1 LPILD
6 ARRFA
11 GQCGRSLTVLRRILT
26 ASPASRP
33 AWSRSIVSPSLIA
46 AMLAGAWRE
55 DHPADRKILERLGGR
70 SYEQLE
76 ADLAPLASSFDGPV
90 RRSGPVWKIA
100 SLRDAWFLLGSHLT
114 AHHLDTLEQCFL
126 QVLGEPNP
134 NFDANPDERWKFDRE
149 PPKLP
154 SNELRRGLS
163 ETMIALGVFP
173 GQASSV
179 SDAADRSARAV
190 GRLLSSADER
200 VWWSLSDDFR
210 NLAEAAPAVFLE
222 CVDKALDKASS
233 PMAPL
238 FRSDEGFL
246 HPSEYLSDL
255 LWALELL
262 CWSPKHLGAS
272 AVVLARLADA
282 DPGGKL
288 GNRPRSS
295 LKRIF
300 LSWVPQTYATAEQRL
315 HVLDAIMKRFDRVG
329 WNLLMDL
336 APTNYGTSS
345 PSAMP
350 HWRDYSEDEPEPIT
364 RQGIAQAYVAIGER
378 LLAKAGQ
385 DAMRWGALLEHWGNF
400 DLKWRVTAG
409 QRLAEA
415 AAHFSD
421 DDRIT
426 VREKLRAL
434 IDKHEAFSNADWSM
448 DAASLQPLK
457 AIFESLEPTEVTAKH
472 AWLFNRGNH
481 QFPVEMSFEDTKVAR
496 ALADQC
502 SAVEEIAAVTS
513 LDALIAYART
523 LELPETLGHAFAASA
538 ISDARK
544 DELLD
549 LALRVEDRPIEH
561 LARRMIFVLGEA
573 RGVDW
578 LWGRVDRAVQERRPD
593 REILPFAFALPV
605 NQATWD
611 RIAAA
616 GPELDRG
623 YWLGLRSFRIP
634 RDENFHVVID
644 KYLAVGRGRAAL
656 EMIGARQDIKVPSTD
671 ILSVLRDPSTVK
683 ADGDAI
689 EPNDREM
696 LPYYV
701 GCAFKRLDAGETVF
715 EDELVGLEW
724 TYFNA
729 LQHSDRPA
737 RTLHKALSTKPKFFV
752 ELLSAVFASNDNAP
766 PVDPVAFETARAI
779 ATQAFRVLD
788 EWKRVPGSDDTGVID
803 GAALEAW
810 VKEARRLSAEVGLAE
825 VGDSRIGRILSAA
838 PRIPDEAWPPEPV
851 RDIIEMCRSRDLE
864 EGFQIGLYNRR
875 GVTVRLPT
883 DGAQQERELATQ
895 YRADALA
902 CAFTWQRTQAVLER
916 IAEGYERDAAHE
928 DQGAEQRDWL

>member
-1 LPILD
+1 MI
-6 ARRFA
+6 
-11 GQCGRSLTVLRRILT
+11 T
-26 ASPASRP
+26 
-33 AWSRSIVSPSLIA
+33 PSL
-46 AMLAGAWRE
+46 
-55 DHPADRKILERLGGR
+55 
-70 SYEQLE
+70 
-76 ADLAPLASSFDGPV
+76 
-90 RRSGPVWKIA
+90 
-100 SLRDAWFLLGSHLT
+100 SHLT

-179 SDAADRSARAV
+179 SDAIDRSARAV

-200 VWWSLSDDFR
+200 VGWSLSDDFR

-222 CVDKALDKASS
+222 CVDNALDKASS

-272 AVVLARLADA
+272 ALVLARLADA

-295 LKRIF
+295 LMRIF
-300 LSWVPQTYATAEQRL
+300 LSWAPQTYATAEQRL

-329 WNLLMDL
+329 WHLLMDL
-336 APTNYGTSS
+336 APTYYGTSS

-378 LLAKAGQ
+378 LLAKAGH
-385 DAMRWGALLEHWGNF
+385 DAMRWGALLEHWANF

-409 QRLAEA
+409 QRLARA

-421 DDRIT
+421 GDRIT
-426 VREKLRAL
+426 FREKLRAL
-434 IDKHEAFSNADWSM
+434 IDKHEAFSDADWSM

-481 QFPVEMSFEDTKVAR
+481 HFRVGMSFEDREAR
-496 ALADQC
+496 VLADQC
-502 SAVEEIAAVTS
+502 SAVEEITAVTS

-544 DELLD
+544 DELLE

-561 LARRMIFVLGEA
+561 LAQRMIFVLGEA

-623 YWLGLRSFRIP
+623 YWPRLRSFRIP
-634 RDENFHVVID
+634 RDEDFHFVID

-656 EMIGARQDIKVPSTD
+656 EMIGARPDIKVPSTD
-671 ILSVLRDPSTVK
+671 ILRVLRDPSTVK
-683 ADGDAI
+683 ADGDAVD
-689 EPNDREM
+689 PSDQM

-701 GCAFKRLDAGETVF
+701 GCAFKRLDADETVS

-724 TYFNA
+724 NYFNA

-737 RTLHKALSTKPKFFV
+737 RTLHKALSTQPKFFV
-752 ELLSAVFASNDNAP
+752 ELLSAVFDSNDNAP
-766 PVDPVAFETARAI
+766 PDDPVAFETARAI

-788 EWKRVPGSDDTGVID
+788 EWKRVPGSDDRGVVD

-838 PRIPDEAWPPEPV
+838 LRIPGEAWPPEPV
-851 RDIIEMCRSRDLE
+851 REIIEMCRSRDLE

-883 DGAQQERELATQ
+883 DGGQQERELATL

-916 IAEGYERDAAHE
+916 IAEGYERDAARE
-928 DQGAEQRDWL
+928 DQGAEQRDWT

>member
-1 LPILD
+1 V
-6 ARRFA
+6 A
-11 GQCGRSLTVLRRILT
+11 
-26 ASPASRP
+26 
-33 AWSRSIVSPSLIA
+33 
-46 AMLAGAWRE
+46 
-55 DHPADRKILERLGGR
+55 
-70 SYEQLE
+70 
-76 ADLAPLASSFDGPV
+76 GPV

-126 QVLGEPNP
+126 HVLGEPNP

-179 SDAADRSARAV
+179 SDAIDRSARAV

-222 CVDKALDKASS
+222 CVDNALDMASS

-238 FRSDEGFL
+238 FHSDEGFL

-272 AVVLARLADA
+272 ALLLARLADA

-288 GNRPRSS
+288 GNRPRAS

-300 LSWVPQTYATAEQRL
+300 LPWVLQTYATAEQRL
-315 HVLDAIMKRFDRVG
+315 QVLDAIMKRFDRVG

-336 APTNYGTSS
+336 APTNYGTWSQ
-345 PSAMP
+345 SAMP
-350 HWRDYSEDEPEPIT
+350 HWRDYSEDEPESIT
-364 RQGIAQAYVAIGER
+364 RQGIVQAYVAIGER
-378 LLAKAGQ
+378 LLAKAGH
-385 DAMRWGALLEHWGNF
+385 DAIRWGALLEHWANF

-426 VREKLRAL
+426 FREKLRGL
-434 IDKHEAFSNADWSM
+434 IDKHKAFSDADWSM

-481 QFPVEMSFEDTKVAR
+481 HFRVGMSFEDREAR
-496 ALADQC
+496 VLADQC
-502 SAVEEIAAVTS
+502 SAVEEITAVTS

-544 DELLD
+544 DELLE

-561 LARRMIFVLGEA
+561 LAQRMIFVLGEA

-616 GPELDRG
+616 VPELDRG
-623 YWLGLRSFRIP
+623 YWLRLRSFRIP
-634 RDENFHVVID
+634 RDEDFHVVID

-689 EPNDREM
+689 ELNDREM

-701 GCAFKRLDAGETVF
+701 GCAFKRLDAGETVS

-724 TYFNA
+724 RYFNA

-752 ELLSAVFASNDNAP
+752 ELLSAVFASNVNAP
-766 PVDPVAFETARAI
+766 PDDPVAFETARAI

-788 EWKRVPGSDDTGVID
+788 EWKRIPGSDDTGVID

-883 DGAQQERELATQ
+883 DGGQQERELATQ

-916 IAEGYERDAAHE
+916 IAEGYQRDAVRE
-928 DQGAEQRDWL
+928 DQGAEQRDWT